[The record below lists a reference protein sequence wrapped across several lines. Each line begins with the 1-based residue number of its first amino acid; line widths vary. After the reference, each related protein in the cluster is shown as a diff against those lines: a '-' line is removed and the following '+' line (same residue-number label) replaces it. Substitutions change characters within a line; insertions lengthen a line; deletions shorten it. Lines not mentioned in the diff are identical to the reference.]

1 LTFRVF
7 CFILL
12 SLRAIPIIGQNCD
25 VDFPGTTTINYSNAC
40 GLSTLSNITLG
51 KNIFFGNGDVFI
63 FDTSVTASGNVTLD
77 AEGGGTIIIPAGVTV
92 DIRGNLRI
100 ESKNSGCTLLN
111 PCVFE
116 IQVEGTLIVG
126 GNLTSTLNTLMWSGD
141 GTVIAE
147 SNFEDRGCM
156 SCELLGGCP
165 DFQVIPAKCKDD
177 GDCIGFC
184 TTITASCLLDLV
196 KPVITGCPSD
206 QISNIAGPGCTQAV
220 TWIPPTASD
229 NCAVVSFV
237 ASHTP
242 GTVFPKGT
250 TTVTYTATD
259 PAGNSSICSFNITVV
274 DNVAPAM
281 MNCPSDIMAMANA
294 SCQAIVSWSAPTFT
308 DNCTGGTMTSTRA
321 PGTTFNLGTTA
332 VTYTATD
339 AAGNTSTCTF
349 NVIVQDA
356 IKPVISGCLS
366 DITVSANAS
375 CQAVVSW
382 TPPTFTDNCS
392 GGTITSTR
400 APGSTFNLGTTAVT
414 YTATDA
420 AGNTSTCTFNVI
432 VQDAIKPL
440 ITGCLSD
447 ITVNANASCQA
458 VVNWTPPTFTD
469 NCSGTMTSTR
479 APGSTFNLG
488 TTAVTYTA
496 SDAAGNTSTCIFNV
510 IVQDAIKP
518 VISGC
523 PSDITVSANASCQ
536 AVVNWTPPTFSD
548 NCSGGTMNSTRTPGT
563 TFNLGATAVTYTA
576 SDAAGN
582 TSTCT
587 FNVIV
592 QDAGKP
598 VISGCPSD
606 ITVSAGASCQTVVNW
621 TAPTFNDNC
630 SGVTITST
638 RAPGSTFNVGTTIVT
653 YTATDAVGN
662 TSSCTF
668 NVMVQDVVKPVIS
681 GCPSDITVSANAS
694 CQAVVTWTPPTFT
707 DNCIGGTMG
716 STHSAGSTFEAGTT
730 SVTYTATDASGNTV
744 SCSFNVTV
752 VPSDNLDFTNCP
764 DDIFIEIFKGESTAV
779 NWTPPFI
786 DTGCYSVDVTSTHSP
801 GHIFNV
807 GQTNVTYTATT
818 PSGIRTCAFD
828 VTVEF
833 KGIVVHEVVTP
844 NGDGENDTWT
854 IRNIEYFEQN
864 SVVVFDRWGGVVYKA
879 NGYNGNST
887 AWTGDNLPAGTYFYN
902 LIISTNTSN
911 EEYKGFVELVK

>member
-1 LTFRVF
+1 MTLRIF

-25 VDFPGTTTINYSNAC
+25 VDFPGTATINYSNAC
-40 GLSTLSNITLG
+40 GLPTLSNIILG

-92 DIRGNLRI
+92 DFRGNFRI

-111 PCVFE
+111 PCVFQ

-126 GNLTSTLNTLMWSGD
+126 GNLTSTLNTLMWSGN

-206 QISNIAGPGCTQAV
+206 QISNMAGPGCTQAV

-229 NCAVVSFV
+229 NCAVASFV

-281 MNCPSDIMAMANA
+281 MNCPSDIMAIANA
-294 SCQAIVSWSAPTFT
+294 SCQAIVSWSAPTFS
-308 DNCTGGTMTSTRA
+308 DNCSGGTMTSTRA
-321 PGTTFNLGTTA
+321 PGTTFNIGTTA

-375 CQAVVSW
+375 CQAVVNW

-392 GGTITSTR
+392 GGTMTSTR
-400 APGSTFNLGTTAVT
+400 APGTTFNLGTNAVT
-414 YTATDA
+414 YTATDP

-432 VQDAIKPL
+432 VQDAI
-440 ITGCLSD
+440 
-447 ITVNANASCQA
+447 
-458 VVNWTPPTFTD
+458 
-469 NCSGTMTSTR
+469 
-479 APGSTFNLG
+479 
-488 TTAVTYTA
+488 
-496 SDAAGNTSTCIFNV
+496 
-510 IVQDAIKP
+510 
-518 VISGC
+518 
-523 PSDITVSANASCQ
+523 
-536 AVVNWTPPTFSD
+536 
-548 NCSGGTMNSTRTPGT
+548 
-563 TFNLGATAVTYTA
+563 
-576 SDAAGN
+576 
-582 TSTCT
+582 
-587 FNVIV
+587 
-592 QDAGKP
+592 KP

-621 TAPTFNDNC
+621 TAPTFTDNC
-630 SGVTITST
+630 SGGTMTST

-668 NVMVQDVVKPVIS
+668 NVMVQDAVKPVIS

-694 CQAVVTWTPPTFT
+694 CQAVVNWTPPTFT

-764 DDIFIEIFKGESTAV
+764 DDIFIEIFKGESTPV

-801 GHIFNV
+801 GDIFNV

-818 PSGIRTCAFD
+818 PSGIRTCAFN

-887 AWTGDNLPAGTYFYN
+887 AWTGGNLPAGTYFYN
-902 LIISTNTSN
+902 LIISTNTSK

>member
-1 LTFRVF
+1 MTLRIF

-25 VDFPGTTTINYSNAC
+25 VDFPGTATINYSNAC
-40 GLSTLSNITLG
+40 GLPTLSNIILG

-92 DIRGNLRI
+92 DFRGNFRI

-111 PCVFE
+111 PCVFQ

-126 GNLTSTLNTLMWSGD
+126 GNLTSTLNTLMWSGN

-206 QISNIAGPGCTQAV
+206 QISNMAGPGCTQAV

-229 NCAVVSFV
+229 NCAVASFV

-281 MNCPSDIMAMANA
+281 MNCPSDIMAIANA
-294 SCQAIVSWSAPTFT
+294 SCQAIVSWSAPTFS
-308 DNCTGGTMTSTRA
+308 DNCSGGTMTSTRA
-321 PGTTFNLGTTA
+321 PGATFNIGTTA

-349 NVIVQDA
+349 NVIVQDV

-375 CQAVVSW
+375 CQAVVNW

-392 GGTITSTR
+392 GGT
-400 APGSTFNLGTTAVT
+400 
-414 YTATDA
+414 
-420 AGNTSTCTFNVI
+420 
-432 VQDAIKPL
+432 
-440 ITGCLSD
+440 
-447 ITVNANASCQA
+447 
-458 VVNWTPPTFTD
+458 
-469 NCSGTMTSTR
+469 MTSTR
-479 APGSTFNLG
+479 APGS
-488 TTAVTYTA
+488 
-496 SDAAGNTSTCIFNV
+496 
-510 IVQDAIKP
+510 
-518 VISGC
+518 
-523 PSDITVSANASCQ
+523 
-536 AVVNWTPPTFSD
+536 
-548 NCSGGTMNSTRTPGT
+548 

-592 QDAGKP
+592 QDAIKPLISGCLSDITVSANASCQAVVNWTSPTFTDNCSGGTMTSTRAPGTTFNLGTNAVTYTATDPAGNTSTCTFNVIVQDAIKP

-621 TAPTFNDNC
+621 TAPTFTDNC
-630 SGVTITST
+630 SGGTMTST

-668 NVMVQDVVKPVIS
+668 NVMVQDAVKPVIS

-694 CQAVVTWTPPTFT
+694 CQAVVNWTPPTFT
-707 DNCIGGTMG
+707 DNCIGAIMG

-764 DDIFIEIFKGESTAV
+764 DDIFIEIFKGESTPV

-801 GHIFNV
+801 GDIFNV

-818 PSGIRTCAFD
+818 PSGIRTCAFN

-887 AWTGDNLPAGTYFYN
+887 AWTGGNLPAGTYFYN
-902 LIISTNTSN
+902 LIISTNTSK

>member
-1 LTFRVF
+1 MTLRIF

-25 VDFPGTTTINYSNAC
+25 VDFPGTATINYSNAC
-40 GLSTLSNITLG
+40 GLPTLSNIILG

-92 DIRGNLRI
+92 DFRGNFRI

-111 PCVFE
+111 PCVFQ

-126 GNLTSTLNTLMWSGD
+126 GNLTSTLNTLMWSGN

-206 QISNIAGPGCTQAV
+206 QISNMAGPGCTQAV

-229 NCAVVSFV
+229 NCAVASFV

-259 PAGNSSICSFNITVV
+259 PAGNSSICSFNVTVV

-281 MNCPSDIMAMANA
+281 MNCPSDIMAIANA
-294 SCQAIVSWSAPTFT
+294 SCQAIVSWSAPTFS
-308 DNCTGGTMTSTRA
+308 DNCSGGTMTSTRA
-321 PGTTFNLGTTA
+321 PGTTFNIGTTA

-356 IKPVISGCLS
+356 IKPVISGC
-366 DITVSANAS
+366 
-375 CQAVVSW
+375 
-382 TPPTFTDNCS
+382 
-392 GGTITSTR
+392 
-400 APGSTFNLGTTAVT
+400 
-414 YTATDA
+414 
-420 AGNTSTCTFNVI
+420 
-432 VQDAIKPL
+432 
-440 ITGCLSD
+440 
-447 ITVNANASCQA
+447 
-458 VVNWTPPTFTD
+458 
-469 NCSGTMTSTR
+469 
-479 APGSTFNLG
+479 
-488 TTAVTYTA
+488 
-496 SDAAGNTSTCIFNV
+496 
-510 IVQDAIKP
+510 
-518 VISGC
+518 
-523 PSDITVSANASCQ
+523 
-536 AVVNWTPPTFSD
+536 
-548 NCSGGTMNSTRTPGT
+548 
-563 TFNLGATAVTYTA
+563 
-576 SDAAGN
+576 
-582 TSTCT
+582 
-587 FNVIV
+587 
-592 QDAGKP
+592 
-598 VISGCPSD
+598 PSD

-621 TAPTFNDNC
+621 TAPTFTDNC
-630 SGVTITST
+630 SGGTMTST
-638 RAPGSTFNVGTTIVT
+638 RVPGSTFNVGTTIVT

-668 NVMVQDVVKPVIS
+668 NVMVQDAVKPVIS

-694 CQAVVTWTPPTFT
+694 CQAVVNWTPPTFT
-707 DNCIGGTMG
+707 DNCIGAIMG

-764 DDIFIEIFKGESTAV
+764 DDIFIEIFKGESTPV

-801 GHIFNV
+801 GDIFNV

-818 PSGIRTCAFD
+818 PSGIRTCAFN

-887 AWTGDNLPAGTYFYN
+887 AWTGGNLPAGTYFYN
-902 LIISTNTSN
+902 LIISTNTSK

>member
-1 LTFRVF
+1 MTLRIF

-25 VDFPGTTTINYSNAC
+25 VDFPGTATINYSNAC
-40 GLSTLSNITLG
+40 GLPTLSNIILG

-92 DIRGNLRI
+92 DFRGNFRI

-111 PCVFE
+111 PCVFQ

-126 GNLTSTLNTLMWSGD
+126 GNLTSTLNTLMWSGN

-206 QISNIAGPGCTQAV
+206 QISNMAGPGCTQAV

-229 NCAVVSFV
+229 NCAVASFV

-259 PAGNSSICSFNITVV
+259 PAGNSSICSFNVTVV

-281 MNCPSDIMAMANA
+281 MNCPSDIMATANA
-294 SCQAIVSWSAPTFT
+294 SCQATVSWSAPTFT
-308 DNCTGGTMTSTRA
+308 DNCSGGTMTSTRA

-356 IKPVISGCLS
+356 IKPVISGC
-366 DITVSANAS
+366 
-375 CQAVVSW
+375 
-382 TPPTFTDNCS
+382 
-392 GGTITSTR
+392 
-400 APGSTFNLGTTAVT
+400 
-414 YTATDA
+414 
-420 AGNTSTCTFNVI
+420 
-432 VQDAIKPL
+432 
-440 ITGCLSD
+440 
-447 ITVNANASCQA
+447 
-458 VVNWTPPTFTD
+458 
-469 NCSGTMTSTR
+469 
-479 APGSTFNLG
+479 
-488 TTAVTYTA
+488 
-496 SDAAGNTSTCIFNV
+496 
-510 IVQDAIKP
+510 
-518 VISGC
+518 
-523 PSDITVSANASCQ
+523 
-536 AVVNWTPPTFSD
+536 
-548 NCSGGTMNSTRTPGT
+548 
-563 TFNLGATAVTYTA
+563 
-576 SDAAGN
+576 
-582 TSTCT
+582 
-587 FNVIV
+587 
-592 QDAGKP
+592 
-598 VISGCPSD
+598 PSD

-621 TAPTFNDNC
+621 TAPTFTDNC
-630 SGVTITST
+630 SGGTMTST

-668 NVMVQDVVKPVIS
+668 NVMVQDAVKPVIS

-694 CQAVVTWTPPTFT
+694 CQAVVNWTPPTFT

-764 DDIFIEIFKGESTAV
+764 DDIFIEIFKGESTPV

-801 GHIFNV
+801 GDIFNV

-887 AWTGDNLPAGTYFYN
+887 AWTGGNLPAGTYFYN
-902 LIISTNTSN
+902 LIISTNTSK